1 MPRNLTPTFLL
12 SPGEKP
18 DMSDCLF
25 HLTTKDSLIKI
36 LKGKL
41 LKASIPRAAN
51 KERYP
56 VEMVCFT
63 ESPPFALDFFR
74 YRWSHYRDGLNLLY
88 GIGFNKEHLARNRG
102 VKPVFY
108 TDEDLTVKITT
119 LKESLKKI
127 SQDDELIR
135 DISEVI
141 TEIWQYRC
149 PLQENEFLQGFMWE
163 REWRICKDFRFDFN
177 DIKIIC
183 CPTEDRE
190 EISGILGNAA
200 NNVVFLNTWQ
210 EYNEII
216 NFINDSDEINFANID
231 IEQLIYNKKHI
242 DKLIFLLS
250 SRQQNYDIQIP
261 RLQEIYNNLENQ
273 VAQRQEEIRNAILK
287 RTIYDYTAT
296 EILNKEDHIQ
306 LLLRFLEGE
315 DINKSQVTDFCNL
328 IAEYILDEEHIFNNL
343 AICKWLSIEENS
355 LRQNYPKKFE
365 VNIGTINSALRNDW
379 YQNPAQ
385 ANQEIGINEL
395 LVECNELIPE
405 IREEIMRRAERLH
418 NSWV

>member
-1 MPRNLTPTFLL
+1 
-12 SPGEKP
+12 
-18 DMSDCLF
+18 MSDCLF

-36 LKGKL
+36 LNGKL

-56 VEMVCFT
+56 VEMVCFS

-88 GIGFNKEHLARNRG
+88 GIGFNKEHLAKNRG

-108 TDEDLTVKITT
+108 TDKDLTVKITT

-141 TEIWQYRC
+141 TEIWEYRC
-149 PLQENEFLQGFMWE
+149 PLQENESLQGFMWE
-163 REWRICKDFRFDFN
+163 REWRICKDFRFDHN

-210 EYNEII
+210 EYDEMI
-216 NFINDSDEINFANID
+216 NFINDRGEIDFANID

-242 DKLIFLLS
+242 DKLISLLS
-250 SRQQNYDIQIP
+250 SRQQNYNVQIP
-261 RLQEIYNNLENQ
+261 RLQEIYNDVETQ
-273 VAQRQEEIRNAILK
+273 VAQRQEEIKNATLK
-287 RTIYDYTAT
+287 RTIYAYTAT

-306 LLLRFLEGE
+306 LLLKFLEGE
-315 DINKSQVTDFCNL
+315 DVNKSQVTDFCNL
-328 IAEYILDEEHIFNNL
+328 ITQCILDERMEYIFNNL
-343 AICKWLSIEENS
+343 AICKWLSKKENS
-355 LRQNYPKKFE
+355 FAQNLPEFI
-365 VNIGTINSALRNDW
+365 VHLGTVTSALQNGW
-379 YQNPAQ
+379 YQNPEQ
-385 ANQEIGINEL
+385 AGQRINPE
-395 LVECNELIPE
+395 ELIAQCDILMPE
-405 IREEIMRRAERLH
+405 IREEIINRAERLL